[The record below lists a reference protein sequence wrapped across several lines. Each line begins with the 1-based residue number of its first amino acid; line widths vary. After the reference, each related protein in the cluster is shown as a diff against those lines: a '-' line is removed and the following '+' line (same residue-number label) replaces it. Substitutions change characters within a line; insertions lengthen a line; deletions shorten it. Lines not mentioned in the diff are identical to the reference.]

1 MQLTARTCSTAVT
14 DGITAAGGILG
25 GFGMVKFTASFASE
39 LFSSG

>member
-14 DGITAAGGILG
+14 DWIIAAAGILG
-25 GFGMVKFTASFASE
+25 GIGMVKFIASFASK